1 MLIGNFLDMPKPQDF
16 EGLHWSKHKAL
27 YGTDLHLS
35 THKDIVSNSCAGPIS
50 SVTVLGTTLVLIN
63 DKDIA
68 FDLLEKRSTIYSSR
82 PSMTFAGEL

>member
-1 MLIGNFLDMPKPQDF
+1 MVQILTFLATKRPD
-16 EGLHWSKHKAL
+16 
-27 YGTDLHLS
+27 
-35 THKDIVSNSCAGPIS
+35 SNACAGPIS